1 MTDDDRL
8 VEQLTRSL
16 SRNLTDAPP
25 NLLDS
30 VMTETAATPQARRRA
45 WAPGAAALVAA
56 VAVVV
61 LFIPVMLF
69 GLSEQ
74 PGQSSMPVPSVRGSA
89 SPDERPSPEPSVSVP
104 SVYDSWD
111 RVDLPPAPPDGAPT
125 GLVRFGQ
132 SLVAVGAGGSC
143 CASSDVRGAVWVS
156 ADGERW
162 ELVPEQEPLAGVTL
176 REVATDGETL
186 LALGAVWPEAPTG
199 PNIIGERAVFQSADA
214 RTWDRLD
221 DAPPVSRLVGFS
233 GRYVG
238 LENRDDQLVAWLTDD
253 GGETWTDRPIP
264 GMLADGEDRFALND
278 LIAGADGELVAVGA
292 VLPDP
297 ARLTPPSGTSWIST
311 DGGETWNWAGEPIP
325 GVELRHV
332 ARALDQFVALGTH
345 SMSTWVYH
353 SDDGLTWTGMEV
365 VRHQSPDVQAASW
378 LGGTGEALVLL
389 TYELNPDGGLVATM
403 RTSTDGTAWSI
414 VPDQSA
420 LDGVNVA
427 FAEISGASEGAV
439 VVGTYAPE
447 PGMSSRP
454 AGWLSR

>member
-1 MTDDDRL
+1 M
-8 VEQLTRSL
+8 
-16 SRNLTDAPP
+16 
-25 NLLDS
+25 
-30 VMTETAATPQARRRA
+30 
-45 WAPGAAALVAA
+45 W
-56 VAVVV
+56 
-61 LFIPVMLF
+61 I
-69 GLSEQ
+69 
-74 PGQSSMPVPSVRGSA
+74 
-89 SPDERPSPEPSVSVP
+89 
-104 SVYDSWD
+104 
-111 RVDLPPAPPDGAPT
+111 
-125 GLVRFGQ
+125 
-132 SLVAVGAGGSC
+132 
-143 CASSDVRGAVWVS
+143 S

-162 ELVPEQEPLAGVTL
+162 ELLPEQETLAGVSL
-176 REVATDGETL
+176 GEVATDGETL

-199 PNIIGERAVFQSADA
+199 PNVIGERAIFQSAEG
-214 RTWDRLD
+214 RTWDRLA

-233 GRYVG
+233 GRFVG

-278 LIAGADGELVAVGA
+278 LIAGAGGELVAVGA

-297 ARLTPPSGTSWIST
+297 ARLTPPSGTSWTST

-345 SMSTWVYH
+345 PMSTWVYK
-353 SDDGLTWTGMEV
+353 SDDGLTWTGREV

-378 LGGTGEALVLL
+378 LGGTGEGLVLL
-389 TYELNPDGGLVATM
+389 THELNPAGGLVATM

-427 FAEISGASEGAV
+427 FAEIAETSDGAV

-447 PGMSSRP
+447 AGMSSRP
-454 AGWLSR
+454 AVWLSRGGARRPFQGRT